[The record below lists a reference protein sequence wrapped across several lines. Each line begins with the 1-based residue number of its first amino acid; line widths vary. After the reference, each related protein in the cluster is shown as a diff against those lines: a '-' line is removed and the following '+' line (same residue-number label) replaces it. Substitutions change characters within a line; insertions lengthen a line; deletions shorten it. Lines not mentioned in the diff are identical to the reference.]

1 MRHIGSHFT
10 ELNPIITMSKS
21 TNDFDFELDLI
32 FSGQKNPVE
41 AFGQIGKMYERL
53 LSIDQQILYNIL
65 PSAKLEYDLIEL
77 EYSSIKSKVNQILK
91 SIPDDILKDILN
103 PAKLFGHILVY
114 VKKRLIKATEN
125 NEVQSVKSLQKI
137 TNDINKEIKKLPTT
151 TIILE
156 VNNYFVLNA
165 INELCLE
172 GRKLKKDEYYD
183 YKSKAG
189 NARIGNS
196 SSVNM
201 AKLLYELGGQ
211 TLEQQRIE
219 TLKVKTLDLLSD
231 KASWKLIRQGKQIEV
246 KILHKEWLDDYH
258 NRKIVIQPNDYL
270 KLDLKITYTSNSNN
284 LKPVVSYEALHVLEV
299 IPPDQIEGTNQ
310 HILFDT

>member
-1 MRHIGSHFT
+1 
-10 ELNPIITMSKS
+10 MSKS
-21 TNDFDFELDLI
+21 SKDFDFELDLI

-65 PSAKLEYDLIEL
+65 PSAKLEYELIDL

-91 SIPDDILKDILN
+91 SIPDDVLKDILN
-103 PAKLFGHILVY
+103 PAKLFGHLLVY
-114 VKKRLIKATEN
+114 VKKRLIKATET
-125 NEVQSVKSLQKI
+125 NEVQSVESLQKI

-151 TIILE
+151 TIIILE

-165 INELCLE
+165 INELSLE
-172 GRKLKKDEYYD
+172 GRKLKKEEYFD

-189 NARIGNS
+189 NARIGNN

-270 KLDLKITYTSNSNN
+270 KLDLKITYTTNSNT
-284 LKPVVSYEALHVLEV
+284 LKPIVCYEALQVLEV

-310 HILFDT
+310 HNLFDG

>member
-1 MRHIGSHFT
+1 
-10 ELNPIITMSKS
+10 MSKE
-21 TNDFDFELDLI
+21 TKDFDFELDLI
-32 FSGQKNPVE
+32 FSGQKNPIQ
-41 AFGQIGKMYERL
+41 AFGQIAKMYERL
-53 LSIDQQILYNIL
+53 LSIDQHILYNIL
-65 PSAKLEYDLIEL
+65 PSAKLEYELIDL

-103 PAKLFGHILVY
+103 PGKLVGHLLVY
-114 VKKRLIKATEN
+114 IKKRLIKATET
-125 NEVQSVKSLQKI
+125 NEVQSVENLQVI
-137 TNDINKEIKKLPTT
+137 TNDINKEIRKLPST
-151 TIILE
+151 TIIILE
-156 VNNYFVLNA
+156 INNYFILNA
-165 INELCLE
+165 INELSIE
-172 GRKLKKDEYYD
+172 GRRLKKEEYFE

-189 NARIGNS
+189 NAKIGNN

-219 TLKVKTLDLLSD
+219 TLKVKSLDLLSD

-270 KLDLKITYTSNSNN
+270 KVDLKITYTTNTNT
-284 LKPVVSYEALHVLEV
+284 LKPIVNFEALKVIEV
-299 IPPDQIEGTNQ
+299 IPPDKIESNSQ
-310 HILFDT
+310 NNLFDN

>member
-1 MRHIGSHFT
+1 
-10 ELNPIITMSKS
+10 MSKS
-21 TNDFDFELDLI
+21 TKDFDFELDLT

-41 AFGQIGKMYERL
+41 AFGQIGKMYEKL

-65 PSAKLEYDLIEL
+65 PSAKLEYELIDL

-91 SIPDDILKDILN
+91 SIPDDVLKDTIT
-103 PAKLFGHILVY
+103 PGKLFGHLLVY
-114 VKKRLIKATEN
+114 IKKRLIKATET
-125 NEVQSVKSLQKI
+125 NEVQSAESLQKV
-137 TNDINKEIKKLPTT
+137 TDDINKEIKKLPST
-151 TIILE
+151 TIIVLE
-156 VNNYFVLNA
+156 INNYIVLNA
-165 INELCLE
+165 VNELGIE
-172 GRKLKKDEYYD
+172 GRKLKKEEYFE

-189 NARIGNS
+189 NAKIGNS

-258 NRKIVIQPNDYL
+258 NRKIIIQPNDYL
-270 KLDLKITYTSNSNN
+270 KVDLKITYTTNANT
-284 LKPVVSYEALHVLEV
+284 LKPIVSYEALKILEV
-299 IPPDQIEGTNQ
+299 IPPDTIEGTNQ
-310 HILFDT
+310 NNLFDN

>member
-1 MRHIGSHFT
+1 
-10 ELNPIITMSKS
+10 MSKS
-21 TNDFDFELDLI
+21 TKDFDFELDLI

-41 AFGQIGKMYERL
+41 AFGQIAKMYEKL

-65 PSAKLEYDLIEL
+65 PSAKLEYELIDL

-91 SIPDDILKDILN
+91 SIPDDVLKDILN
-103 PAKLFGHILVY
+103 PGKLFGHLLVFI
-114 VKKRLIKATEN
+114 KKRLIKATET
-125 NEVQSVKSLQKI
+125 NEVQSVESLQKV
-137 TNDINKEIKKLPTT
+137 TNDINNEIRKLPST
-151 TIILE
+151 TIIVLE
-156 VNNYFVLNA
+156 INNYIVLNA
-165 INELCLE
+165 INELSIE
-172 GRKLKKDEYYD
+172 GRKLKKEEYFE

-189 NARIGNS
+189 NARIGNA

-258 NRKIVIQPNDYL
+258 NRKIIIQPNDYL
-270 KLDLKITYTSNSNN
+270 KLDLKITYTTNANT
-284 LKPVVSYEALHVLEV
+284 LKPIVSYEALKVLEV
-299 IPPDQIEGTNQ
+299 IPPDTIEGTNQ
-310 HILFDT
+310 NNLFDN

>member
-1 MRHIGSHFT
+1 
-10 ELNPIITMSKS
+10 MSKS
-21 TNDFDFELDLI
+21 TKDFDFELDLI

-41 AFGQIGKMYERL
+41 AFGQIAKMYEKL

-65 PSAKLEYDLIEL
+65 PSAKLEYELIDL

-91 SIPDDILKDILN
+91 SISDDVLKDILN
-103 PAKLFGHILVY
+103 PGKLFGHLLVY
-114 VKKRLIKATEN
+114 VKKRLIKATET
-125 NEVQSVKSLQKI
+125 NEVQSVESLQKV

-151 TIILE
+151 TIIILE

-165 INELCLE
+165 INEIGIE
-172 GRKLKKDEYYD
+172 GRKLKKEEYFE

-189 NARIGNS
+189 NARIGNG

-201 AKLLYELGGQ
+201 GKLLYELGGQ

-246 KILHKEWLDDYH
+246 KILHKEWLDEYH
-258 NRKIVIQPNDYL
+258 KRKIVIQPNDYL
-270 KLDLKITYTSNSNN
+270 KLDLKITYTTNTHT
-284 LKPVVSYEALHVLEV
+284 LKPIVTYEALQVLEV
-299 IPPDQIEGTNQ
+299 IPPDKIEGTNQ
-310 HILFDT
+310 NNLFDN

>member
-1 MRHIGSHFT
+1 
-10 ELNPIITMSKS
+10 MSKE
-21 TNDFDFELDLI
+21 TKNFDFELNLM
-32 FSGQKNPVE
+32 FTGQKNPVQ
-41 AFGQIGKMYERL
+41 AFGQIAKMYEKL
-53 LSIDQQILYNIL
+53 LSIDQLVLYNIL
-65 PSAKLEYDLIEL
+65 PSAKLEYELIDL

-103 PAKLFGHILVY
+103 PGKLIGHLLVY
-114 VKKRLIKATEN
+114 VKKRLIKATET
-125 NEVQSVKSLQKI
+125 NEVQSVESLQKVTI
-137 TNDINKEIKKLPTT
+137 DINNEIKKLPST
-151 TIILE
+151 TIIILE
-156 VNNYFVLNA
+156 INNYFVLNA
-165 INELCLE
+165 INELGIE
-172 GRKLKKDEYYD
+172 GRKLKKEEYFE

-189 NARIGNS
+189 NARVGNN

-219 TLKVKTLDLLSD
+219 TLKVKSLDLLSD

-270 KLDLKITYTSNSNN
+270 KVDLKITYTTNTNI
-284 LKPVVSYEALHVLEV
+284 LKPIVNYEALKVVEV
-299 IPPDQIEGTNQ
+299 IPPDKIESNNQ
-310 HILFDT
+310 NKLFDN

>member
-1 MRHIGSHFT
+1 
-10 ELNPIITMSKS
+10 MSKS
-21 TNDFDFELDLI
+21 TKDFDFELNLI

-41 AFGQIGKMYERL
+41 AFGQIAKMYERL

-65 PSAKLEYDLIEL
+65 PSAKLEYELIDL

-91 SIPDDILKDILN
+91 SIPDDVLKDILN
-103 PAKLFGHILVY
+103 PAKLFGHLLVY
-114 VKKRLIKATEN
+114 VKTRLIKATET
-125 NEVQSVKSLQKI
+125 NEVQSVESLQRV

-151 TIILE
+151 TIIILE
-156 VNNYFVLNA
+156 INNYFVLNA
-165 INELCLE
+165 INELGIE
-172 GRKLKKDEYYD
+172 GRKLKKEEYFE

-196 SSVNM
+196 SYVNI

-270 KLDLKITYTSNSNN
+270 KLDLKITYTTNSNT
-284 LKPVVSYEALHVLEV
+284 LKPIVSYEALQVLEV
-299 IPPDQIEGTNQ
+299 IPPDKIEGTNQ
-310 HILFDT
+310 NNLFDG

>member
-1 MRHIGSHFT
+1 
-10 ELNPIITMSKS
+10 MSKS
-21 TNDFDFELDLI
+21 TKDFDFELDLI

-41 AFGQIGKMYERL
+41 AFGQIAKMYERL

-65 PSAKLEYDLIEL
+65 PSAKLEYELIDL

-91 SIPDDILKDILN
+91 SIPDDVLKDILN
-103 PAKLFGHILVY
+103 PAKLFGHLLVY
-114 VKKRLIKATEN
+114 VKKRLIKATET
-125 NEVQSVKSLQKI
+125 NEVQSVESLQKI
-137 TNDINKEIKKLPTT
+137 TNDINKEIKKLPITT
-151 TIILE
+151 IIILE

-165 INELCLE
+165 INELSLE
-172 GRKLKKDEYYD
+172 CRKLKKEEYFE

-189 NARIGNS
+189 NARIGNN

-258 NRKIVIQPNDYL
+258 NRKIIIQPNDYL
-270 KLDLKITYTSNSNN
+270 KLDLKITYTTNSNT
-284 LKPVVSYEALHVLEV
+284 LKPIVSYEALQVLEV

-310 HILFDT
+310 HNLFDG

>member
-1 MRHIGSHFT
+1 
-10 ELNPIITMSKS
+10 MSKS
-21 TNDFDFELDLI
+21 TKDFDFELDLI

-41 AFGQIGKMYERL
+41 ALGQIAKMYEKL

-65 PSAKLEYDLIEL
+65 PSAKLEYELIDL

-91 SIPDDILKDILN
+91 SIPDDVLKDILN
-103 PAKLFGHILVY
+103 PGKLFGHLLVY
-114 VKKRLIKATEN
+114 SKKRLIKATET
-125 NEVQSVKSLQKI
+125 NEVQSVESLQKV
-137 TNDINKEIKKLPTT
+137 TNDINNEIKKLPST
-151 TIILE
+151 TIIVLE
-156 VNNYFVLNA
+156 INNYFVLNA
-165 INELCLE
+165 INELAIE
-172 GRKLKKDEYYD
+172 GRKLKKEEYFE
-183 YKSKAG
+183 YKSKTG
-189 NARIGNS
+189 NAKIGNA

-270 KLDLKITYTSNSNN
+270 KVNLKITYTTNANT
-284 LKPVVSYEALHVLEV
+284 LKPIVSYEALKVLEV
-299 IPPDQIEGTNQ
+299 IPPDTIEGTNQ
-310 HILFDT
+310 NNLFDN